1 MSAEFI
7 TLDDLDPA
15 QKTVLIRAD
24 FNVPVSAGVIQDD
37 TRIRACLPTLQ
48 RLVAAPAAV
57 ILVSHLGRPSEGHYD
72 GSYSLEP
79 VAGRVSDLMQQE
91 VPLVRSWEDG
101 LSVRPGDMAMLEN
114 IRFSPGEKSNDDA
127 LARRLAGL
135 CDIYV
140 NDAFATAHRAQ
151 ASTHGVAKYAPV
163 SCAGPLLLNEI
174 ETLSTALEQP
184 ARPMAAIV
192 GGAKVSTKLTVLTNL
207 VRKVDQLLVGGG
219 IANTFLKAAGCDIGT
234 SLHEPDLVG
243 AAADILAYAEQHD
256 KAIPLPVDVVC
267 AKTMAEDAQAVVKSL
282 ADIRPDD
289 KILDIGPNTIEEN
302 DRLIRAAASIVWNGP
317 VGVFEIDQFA
327 AGTAALARSIAAS
340 PGLSIAGG
348 GDTLSAIARFGVAAG
363 ISCISTGGGAF
374 LELLE
379 GQTLPA
385 VAVLQDAART
395 RQEQQASLT
404 HRRTPVNVNR

>member
-1 MSAEFI
+1 MGAEFI

-37 TRIRACLPTLQ
+37 TRIRACLPTLK

-57 ILVSHLGRPSEGHYD
+57 ILVSHLGRPREGHYED
-72 GSYSLEP
+72 SYTLAP
-79 VAGRVSDLMQQE
+79 VARRVSDLIQQE
-91 VPLVRSWEDG
+91 VSLVRSWEDG
-101 LSVRPGDMAMLEN
+101 ISVRPGEVVMLEN
-114 IRFSPGEKSNDDA
+114 IRFVPGEKSNDDE
-127 LARRLAGL
+127 LAGRLAGL

-163 SCAGPLLLNEI
+163 SCAGPLLLSEI

-207 VRKVDQLLVGGG
+207 IKKVDQLLVGGG
-219 IANTFLKAAGCDIGT
+219 IANTFLKAAGCAIGT
-234 SLHEPDLVG
+234 SLHEPELLG
-243 AAADILAYAEQHD
+243 AAADILAYAEEHE
-256 KAIPLPVDVVC
+256 KEIPLPVDVVC
-267 AKTMAEDAQAVVKSL
+267 AKSLAEDAQGVVKTM
-282 ADIRPDD
+282 AEVEPDD
-289 KILDIGPNTIEEN
+289 KILDIGPKTIGEN
-302 DRLIRAAASIVWNGP
+302 DRIIHSAASILWNGP
-317 VGVFEIDQFA
+317 LGVFEIEQFS
-327 AGTAALARSIAAS
+327 AGTAALARAVAAS
-340 PGLSIAGG
+340 PALSIAGG
-348 GDTLSAIARFGVAAG
+348 GDTVSAIARFGVAEG

-395 RQEQQASLT
+395 RHKSMS
-404 HRRTPVNVNR
+404 HIK

>member
-1 MSAEFI
+1 MSGEFI

-24 FNVPVSAGVIQDD
+24 FNVPVRAGVIQDD

-57 ILVSHLGRPSEGHYD
+57 ILVSHLGRPREGHHD
-72 GSYSLEP
+72 DSYTLAP
-79 VAGRVSDLMQQE
+79 VARRVSDLMQQE
-91 VPLVRSWEDG
+91 VSLVRSWEDG
-101 LSVRPGDMAMLEN
+101 ISVRPGQVVMLEN
-114 IRFSPGEKSNDDA
+114 IRFIPGEKTNDDE

-163 SCAGPLLLNEI
+163 SCAGPLLLGEI
-174 ETLSTALEQP
+174 ETLSKALEQP

-207 VRKVDQLLVGGG
+207 VKKVDQLLVGGG
-219 IANTFLKAAGCDIGT
+219 IANTFLKSAGYAIGT
-234 SLHEPDLVG
+234 SLHEPELLG
-243 AAADILAYAEQHD
+243 AAADILRYAEQHG
-256 KAIPLPVDVVC
+256 KAIPLPVDAVC
-267 AKTMAEDAQAVVKSL
+267 AKTLADDAQEVVKTL
-282 ADIRPDD
+282 AEIEPDD

-302 DRLIRAAASIVWNGP
+302 DRIIRSAASILWNGP
-317 VGVFEIDQFA
+317 VGVFEIEQFSR
-327 AGTAALARSIAAS
+327 GTAALARAVAAS

-348 GDTLSAIARFGVAAG
+348 GDTVSAIARFGVAQG

-385 VAVLQDAART
+385 VAVLQDAARS
-395 RQEQQASLT
+395 R
-404 HRRTPVNVNR
+404 H

>member
-24 FNVPVSAGVIQDD
+24 FNVPVNAGIIQDD
-37 TRIRACLPTLQ
+37 TRIRACLPTLK

-57 ILVSHLGRPSEGHYD
+57 ILVSHLGRPREGHYD
-72 GSYSLEP
+72 DSYTLAP

-91 VPLVRSWEDG
+91 VSLVRSWEDG
-101 LSVRPGDMAMLEN
+101 VSIRPGEMAMLEN
-114 IRFSPGEKSNDDA
+114 IRFIPGEKSNDDE
-127 LARRLAGL
+127 LARRLADL

-163 SCAGPLLLNEI
+163 SCAGPLLLSEI

-184 ARPMAAIV
+184 ARPMVAIV

-207 VRKVDQLLVGGG
+207 IKKVDQLLVGGG

-234 SLHEPDLVG
+234 SLHEPELVG
-243 AAADILAYAEQHD
+243 AAADILAYAEEHN
-256 KAIPLPVDVVC
+256 KAIPLPVDTVC
-267 AKTMAEDAQAVVKSL
+267 AKAMAEDAQAEVKSL
-282 ADIRPDD
+282 AEVLPDD
-289 KILDIGPNTIEEN
+289 KILDIGPKTIEVN
-302 DRLIRAAASIVWNGP
+302 DRIIRSAASIVWNGP
-317 VGVFEIDQFA
+317 VGVFELEQFA
-327 AGTAALARSIAAS
+327 AGTAALARAIAAS

-348 GDTLSAIARFGVAAG
+348 GDTLSAIARFGVADG

-385 VAVLQDAART
+385 VAVLQDAAR
-395 RQEQQASLT
+395 ASRKQ
-404 HRRTPVNVNR
+404 HEA